1 MKYRKNLVVSAVVAG
16 LMAPISAMATNG
28 YFSHGYG
35 MKAKGMGGAGIAYG
49 QDGLAAATNP
59 ANMVRVGNR
68 VDFGLDIFVPDRST
82 EVVGNGAASNRIS
95 YDPNADDIFF
105 IPEFGYNQMISDS
118 MSFGVSVFGNGGMNT
133 SYKKPV
139 ALFAGGSG
147 INAGVNLEQ
156 LFISPTFS
164 MKLNDKHSFG
174 VALNLIYQTFEATGL
189 AGFKNFSSS
198 PNSLTDNGKDTSTG
212 FSLRLGW
219 TGDITDKVTL
229 GATYQSKGNMSKFDK
244 YKGLFAEQGSF
255 DIPETY
261 GVGITVK
268 ATPKVNVVFDI
279 TQINYSGVKAI
290 SNTLSPAILNCMGG
304 DTTQCLGTSA
314 GSGFGWKDMTVY
326 KLGVDWQQSANL
338 VLRAGYNRG
347 SQPIPNGET
356 FFNLLAPGVTEDQL
370 TAGATW
376 TLQNKSELT
385 VAVMYAPKK
394 TVSGSNS
401 IPVQFGGGGPGGEA
415 NLSMSQY
422 SLGVAYGWKF

>member
-1 MKYRKNLVVSAVVAG
+1 MKYRKNLVVSAMVAG
-16 LMAPISAMATNG
+16 LIAPLSAMATNG
-28 YFSHGYG
+28 YFAHGYG

-82 EVVGNGAASNRIS
+82 EIVGNGGGGNAS

-133 SYKKPV
+133 SYKKPI
-139 ALFAGGSG
+139 ALFGGASG
-147 INAGVNLEQ
+147 TNAGVNLEQ

-174 VALNLIYQTFEATGL
+174 VALNLIYQTFKATGL
-189 AGFKNFSSS
+189 QNFDNSTYSSAPGS
-198 PNSLTDNGKDTSTG
+198 VTDNGKDTSTG

-219 TGDITDKVTL
+219 TGEITDKVTL
-229 GATYQSKGNMSKFDK
+229 GATYQSKANMSEFDK
-244 YKGLFAEQGSF
+244 YKGLFAEQGGF

-268 ATPKVNVVFDI
+268 ATPKVNVVFDV
-279 TQINYSGVKAI
+279 TQINYSDVKAI
-290 SNTLSPAILNCMGG
+290 SNPLLPNLSTAQLGDSGG
-304 DTTQCLGTSA
+304 A
-314 GSGFGWKDMTVY
+314 GFGWKDMTVY

-356 FFNLLAPGVTEDQL
+356 FFNLLAPGVVEDHL

-401 IPVQFGGGGPGGEA
+401 IPSGFGSGEA

>member
-1 MKYRKNLVVSAVVAG
+1 MKYRKNLVVSAMVAG
-16 LMAPISAMATNG
+16 LMAPMSAMATNG
-28 YFSHGYG
+28 YFAHGYG

-82 EVVGNGAASNRIS
+82 EIVGNGGGGNAS

-133 SYKKPV
+133 SYKKPI
-139 ALFAGGSG
+139 ALFGGASG
-147 INAGVNLEQ
+147 TNAGVNLEQ

-174 VALNLIYQTFEATGL
+174 VALNLIYQSFEATGL
-189 AGFKNFSSS
+189 QNFDNSTYSSAPGS
-198 PNSLTDNGKDTSTG
+198 VTDNGKDTSTG

-229 GATYQSKGNMSKFDK
+229 GATYQSKANMSEFDK

-279 TQINYSGVKAI
+279 TQINYSDVKAI
-290 SNTLSPAILNCMGG
+290 SNPLLPNLSTAQLGNSGG
-304 DTTQCLGTSA
+304 A
-314 GSGFGWKDMTVY
+314 GFGWEDMTVY
-326 KLGVDWQQSANL
+326 KLGVDWQQSADL

-356 FFNLLAPGVTEDQL
+356 FFNLLAPGVVEDHL

-401 IPVQFGGGGPGGEA
+401 IPSGFGSGEA

>member
-1 MKYRKNLVVSAVVAG
+1 MQTFKKNLVMSAVLAG
-16 LMAPISAMATNG
+16 LMVPLSAMATNG
-28 YFSHGYG
+28 YFARGYG

-49 QDGLAAATNP
+49 QDALAAATNP

-68 VDFGLDIFVPDRST
+68 VDFGVDLFSPNRKT
-82 EVVGNGAASNRIS
+82 EIVGNGSLGTVQ
-95 YDPNADDIFF
+95 YDPNNDNIFF
-105 IPEFGYNQMISDS
+105 IPEFGYNQMINNS
-118 MSFGVSVFGNGGMNT
+118 MSVGVSVFGNGGMNT

-139 ALFAGGSG
+139 GLFGTS
-147 INAGVNLEQ
+147 NAGVNLEQ

-164 MKLNDKHSFG
+164 MKINDKNSIG
-174 VALNLIYQTFEATGL
+174 VALNLVYQTFKATGL
-189 AGFKNFSSS
+189 EGFTPFSSS
-198 PNSLTDNGKDTSTG
+198 STNLTNNGKDTSTG
-212 FSLRLGW
+212 YSLRLGW
-219 TGDITDKVTL
+219 TGEITDKVTL
-229 GATYQSKGNMSKFDK
+229 GATYQSKSDMSAFSK
-244 YKGLFAEQGSF
+244 YKGLFAEQGGF

-261 GVGITVK
+261 GVGIAVK
-268 ATPKVNVVFDI
+268 ATPKVNVAFDI

-304 DTTQCLGTSA
+304 VTTQCLGTSA

-338 VLRAGYNRG
+338 VLRAGYNHA

-356 FFNLLAPGVTEDQL
+356 FFNMLAPGVVEDHL
-370 TAGATW
+370 TGGATW
-376 TLQNKSELT
+376 TLQNKAELT

-401 IPVQFGGGGPGGEA
+401 IPAAFGGGEA

-422 SLGVAYGWKF
+422 SVGVAYGWKF

>member
-1 MKYRKNLVVSAVVAG
+1 MSKFRKNLVVSAMVAG
-16 LMAPISAMATNG
+16 LMAPLSAMATNG
-28 YFSHGYG
+28 YFAHGYG

-59 ANMVRVGNR
+59 ANMVLVGNR
-68 VDFGLDIFVPDRST
+68 VDFGLDVFMPDRKT
-82 EVVGNGAASNRIS
+82 EIKGNGSLGTVQ
-95 YDPNADDIFF
+95 YDPNDDNIFF
-105 IPEFGYNQMISDS
+105 IPEFGYNQMISNT

-133 SYKKPV
+133 SYKKPIG
-139 ALFAGGSG
+139 LFGST
-147 INAGVNLEQ
+147 NAGVNLEQ

-164 MKLNDKHSFG
+164 MKINDKHAFG

-189 AGFKNFSSS
+189 ENFDNTTYSSAVGS
-198 PNSLTDNGKDTSTG
+198 VHTNGKDTSTG

-219 TGDITDKVTL
+219 TGEITDKVTL
-229 GATYQSKGNMSKFDK
+229 GATYQSKGNMSEFDK
-244 YKGLFAEQGSF
+244 YKGLFAEKGDF

-279 TQINYSGVKAI
+279 TQINYSDVNAI
-290 SNTLSPAILNCMGG
+290 ANPLLPNLSSS
-304 DTTQCLGTSA
+304 QLGNSDGA
-314 GSGFGWKDMTVY
+314 GFGWDDMTVY

-338 VLRAGYNRG
+338 VLRAGYNHG

-356 FFNLLAPGVTEDQL
+356 FFNLLAPGVVEDHI

-376 TLQNKSELT
+376 TLQNQSELT
-385 VAVMYAPKK
+385 FAFMYAFEN
-394 TVSGSNS
+394 TVNGSNS
-401 IPVQFGGGGPGGEA
+401 IPSGFGGGEA
-415 NLSMSQY
+415 NLTMSQI